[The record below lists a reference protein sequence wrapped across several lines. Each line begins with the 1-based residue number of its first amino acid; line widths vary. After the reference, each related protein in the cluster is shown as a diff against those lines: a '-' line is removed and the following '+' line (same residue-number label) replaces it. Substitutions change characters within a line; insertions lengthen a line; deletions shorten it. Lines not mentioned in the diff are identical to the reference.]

1 MTAGAFRLCDVS
13 LDRSFSGQDAR
24 IDREHD
30 LAISAL
36 LECNT
41 FIPAGHSGGPYRLK
55 LEVADERLALHIADE
70 NGGHVASHHLSLS
83 PFRRLFRDYT
93 RICENYYEAVRHPG
107 PERLEAI
114 DMGRR
119 GIHNEAS
126 ELLKERLASKVSVD
140 KDTARRLFTL
150 IYALLARNTCQQ
162 ILSS

>member
-1 MTAGAFRLCDVS
+1 MTAGEFRLCDVS
-13 LDRSFSGQDAR
+13 LDRSFSGQDY
-24 IDREHD
+24 REHD
-30 LAISAL
+30 LAIGAL
-36 LECNT
+36 LKCNT

-126 ELLKERLASKVSVD
+126 ELLKERLAAKVSVD

-150 IYALLARNTCQQ
+150 VYALPARNTSQQ
-162 ILSS
+162 ILSN